1 MPHDYRLEWD
11 YDVTVPRRD
20 FLELTGGIIEQIER
34 DISDMIPSFE
44 IGFVKN
50 TGRVGI
56 FIYGTEERPVVAL
69 DVGCIRRTTRK
80 YGIPLYAAI
89 ESTIMHELGHALQ
102 ALHGLDFDEDV
113 AEDFAFNYWLDG
125 TIKKFWL
132 L

>member
-1 MPHDYRLEWD
+1 MTHDYHLEWD

-20 FLELTGGIIEQIER
+20 FRELADSIKEQIER
-34 DISDMIPSFE
+34 DIGDMIPSFE

-50 TGRVGI
+50 TGCVGL
-56 FIYGTEERPVVAL
+56 FINGTEDRPVIAL

-80 YGIPLYAAI
+80 YGVPLYAAI

-102 ALHGLDFDEDV
+102 ALHELDFDEDV

-125 TIKKFWL
+125 TIKKFWVL
-132 L
+132 